1 MQQIGNRSHLINM
14 SSLLFEDL
22 RGLLDFTLVKK
33 RHHEDQRT
41 QQKAPIKSIDRK
53 AIIYALTHLAFMKE

>member
-41 QQKAPIKSIDRK
+41 QQKAQSIDRK
-53 AIIYALTHLAFMKE
+53 AITYALTHLAFMKE